1 MNLKGKIQLFSVLP
15 ALLFG
20 VLGGLSIGGFALM
33 NHQIRTIYDDRIVP
47 MQQLKTVSD
56 AYAVSIVDATN
67 KVNVNILTPE
77 EALESIET
85 ARSQIE
91 TTWTS
96 YRGTQLTPA
105 EVELAQEAE
114 MLFAQSESELDDLVA
129 VLRRGDREQLNEMDR
144 DIYRFIDP
152 ITAKVQELIELQLD
166 TAAAERL
173 IAAQIFQWILR
184 IFIPLLVITMGVMLS
199 PLRRLISQ
207 AITST
212 LEEMVNT
219 VATTSEEMASVAVKQ
234 DSVAAQQASSVQE
247 TTTTMNELE
256 VSSQKS
262 SQQVASVVN
271 RAQEVFEL
279 AQQGSLTA
287 SRTLAEINHLQ
298 TTVAEVVQHNQQ
310 LIEQSEAIES
320 ISKLVDDIAQQTN
333 MLALNASIEAV
344 RAGEQGRGFAVVA
357 TEIRKLAEQTQT
369 STQNI
374 NERIKAIQRVIQ
386 MTVAIAD
393 QSSQSVATSVAL
405 TRETSQTFEGVNQAI
420 GDVVLSGQQI
430 AQSIEQEALAI
441 AQVVDA
447 MNQINQGAQET
458 AWGIN
463 QTKQVTQTLNETTL
477 NLKALV

>member
-1 MNLKGKIQLFSVLP
+1 
-15 ALLFG
+15 
-20 VLGGLSIGGFALM
+20 
-33 NHQIRTIYDDRIVP
+33 
-47 MQQLKTVSD
+47 
-56 AYAVSIVDATN
+56 
-67 KVNVNILTPE
+67 LT
-77 EALESIET
+77 
-85 ARSQIE
+85 
-91 TTWTS
+91 
-96 YRGTQLTPA
+96 
-105 EVELAQEAE
+105 
-114 MLFAQSESELDDLVA
+114 
-129 VLRRGDREQLNEMDR
+129 R
-144 DIYRFIDP
+144 DVYHAIDP
-152 ITAKVQELIELQLD
+152 ITIKVQELIDLQLD
-166 TAAAERL
+166 AAAAERL
-173 IAAQIFQWILR
+173 VAAQVFQWILR
-184 IFIPLLVITMGVMLS
+184 IFIPLLVMTMGVMLS

-207 AITST
+207 AITAT
-212 LEEMVNT
+212 LEEMINT

-234 DSVAAQQASSVQE
+234 DGVAAQQASSVQE

-262 SQQVASVVN
+262 SQQVASVVD

-287 SRTLAEINHLQ
+287 SRTLQEINHLQ
-298 TTVAEVVQHNQQ
+298 ATVAEVVQQNQQ

-357 TEIRKLAEQTQT
+357 TEIRKLAEQTQQ

-374 NERIKAIQRVIQ
+374 NGRIKAIQQVIQ
-386 MTVAIAD
+386 TTVAIAD
-393 QSSQSVATSVAL
+393 QSTQSVKLSVSL

-430 AQSIEQEALAI
+430 AQSIAQEALAI

-458 AWGIN
+458 AWGIS
-463 QTKQVTQTLNETTL
+463 QTKQVTQKLNETTL
-477 NLKALV
+477 NLQALV

>member
-1 MNLKGKIQLFSVLP
+1 
-15 ALLFG
+15 
-20 VLGGLSIGGFALM
+20 
-33 NHQIRTIYDDRIVP
+33 
-47 MQQLKTVSD
+47 
-56 AYAVSIVDATN
+56 
-67 KVNVNILTPE
+67 
-77 EALESIET
+77 
-85 ARSQIE
+85 
-91 TTWTS
+91 
-96 YRGTQLTPA
+96 
-105 EVELAQEAE
+105 
-114 MLFAQSESELDDLVA
+114 
-129 VLRRGDREQLNEMDR
+129 
-144 DIYRFIDP
+144 
-152 ITAKVQELIELQLD
+152 
-166 TAAAERL
+166 
-173 IAAQIFQWILR
+173 
-184 IFIPLLVITMGVMLS
+184 
-199 PLRRLISQ
+199 
-207 AITST
+207 
-212 LEEMVNT
+212 
-219 VATTSEEMASVAVKQ
+219 MASVAVKQ

-287 SRTLAEINHLQ
+287 SRTLQEINHLQ
-298 TTVAEVVQHNQQ
+298 ATVAEVVQQNQQ

-357 TEIRKLAEQTQT
+357 TEIRKLAEQTQQ

-374 NERIKAIQRVIQ
+374 NGRIKAIQQVIQ
-386 MTVAIAD
+386 TTVAIAD
-393 QSSQSVATSVAL
+393 QSTQSVKLSVSL

-430 AQSIEQEALAI
+430 AQSIAQEALAI

-458 AWGIN
+458 AWGIS
-463 QTKQVTQTLNETTL
+463 QTKQVTQKLNETTL
-477 NLKALV
+477 NLQALV

>member
-105 EVELAQEAE
+105 EAELAQKAE

-320 ISKLVDDIAQQTN
+320 ISRLVDDIAQQTN